1 MTSLT
6 AWVAVDGRGTS
17 ALYFASDSRLT
28 WSPKGLEWSF
38 GRKLFA
44 SRSTSDIF
52 GYCGDVLFPSLVL
65 GQVESLLNSSF
76 LFAGGGPPE
85 DRHKGFVRMIQSSF
99 ESYPIGRRAA
109 FSIIHGAREGASL
122 KSAFHLWRLD
132 WSEQAG
138 WKDTKVN
145 LPNESRMALALGSG
159 AGAFIEW
166 EKRWQRPL
174 GRVSRAVFGAFCDA
188 LKSGDD
194 PKTGGA
200 PRLVRLYRD
209 GPGSVVGVIWDGER
223 FILGISV
230 PEENGTSAAEWRN
243 AQFERCDPKTM
254 AIPEGAQPQPRP
266 W

>member
-6 AWVAVDGRGTS
+6 AWVAVDGRGMS

-28 WSPKGLEWSF
+28 WSPEGVDWSF

-44 SRSTSDIF
+44 SRSTTDIF

-65 GQVESLLNSSF
+65 GQLESLLNSSF
-76 LFAGGGPPE
+76 LFVGGEPPE
-85 DRHKGFVRMIQSSF
+85 DRHKGIVRLIRNSF
-99 ESYPIGRRAA
+99 ESYPIRKRAI
-109 FSIIHGAREGASL
+109 FSIIHGARDGSSL
-122 KSAFHLWRLD
+122 KSLFHLWRLD
-132 WSEQAG
+132 WSEQTG
-138 WKDTKVN
+138 WKDTKMN
-145 LPNESRMALALGSG
+145 LPNESRVALALGSG
-159 AGAFIEW
+159 AGVFTEW

-200 PRLVRLYRD
+200 PQLVRLYRS
-209 GPGSVVGVIWDGER
+209 GPGSVVGVIWEGKC
-223 FILGISV
+223 FVHGISV
-230 PEENGTSAAEWRN
+230 PTENRASVGEWRN
-243 AQFERCDPKTM
+243 AQFERCDPTTM
-254 AIPEGAQPQPRP
+254 EILDGAQPQPRP